1 MTVNHLAQP
10 LGVRLTQLPHHTVPK
25 WSKGAVCKTAIH
37 EFKSHQCVLYG
48 VLAQLVQSACLSRR
62 KSGIQIQPD
71 YIRVYSSNWLEQL
84 VCNQQVEGSSLL
96 QIHFI
101 GSQYKGYYRWLL
113 TTQYWFDSSTA
124 STFMHSQYNGY
135 YLGFVIQRSQFD
147 SGRVLQRK

>member
-62 KSGIQIQPD
+62 KSGVQIPYTPHIVWYISWLDCHPD
-71 YIRVYSSNWLEQL
+71 KMEVLGSNPSQTTFGSIAPIGQSSWFATSRLRVRVSSRSTLL
-84 VCNQQVEGSSLL
+84 VVS
-96 QIHFI
+96 I
-101 GSQYKGYYRWLL
+101 K
-113 TTQYWFDSSTA
+113 
-124 STFMHSQYNGY
+124 
-135 YLGFVIQRSQFD
+135 VIT
-147 SGRVLQRK
+147 GGC